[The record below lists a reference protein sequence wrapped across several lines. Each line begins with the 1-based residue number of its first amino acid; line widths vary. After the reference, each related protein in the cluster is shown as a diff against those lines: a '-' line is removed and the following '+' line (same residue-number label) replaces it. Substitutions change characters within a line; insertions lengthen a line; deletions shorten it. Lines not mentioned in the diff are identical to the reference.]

1 MSDETPSSE
10 EEVSPSMCSTRP
22 PSRTSSRSKQSEQH
36 SRGFVTP
43 LEPSSGMSTP
53 VSRRPTSGEL
63 FHFIPQSPNHAFGLH
78 GRQIVDPHIIESQS
92 YPPLQVSNL
101 NNHIMAQR
109 QEYLPPPAM
118 GSAFP
123 IQAPP
128 MVSGEWL
135 SPPTVGNHG
144 LNSYPFPETYEI
156 SPLHCNNISQQ
167 YSVPQASR
175 RTTIV
180 LDDIEETTL
189 SKVMSILIQEKA
201 RVKMETTPS
210 DRPSEQR

>member
-22 PSRTSSRSKQSEQH
+22 PSRTSVRSKQFEQH
-36 SRGFVTP
+36 PRSFVRP
-43 LEPSSGMSTP
+43 LETSSGMSTP
-53 VSRRPTSGEL
+53 VSRRPNSGEL

-78 GRQIVDPHIIESQS
+78 GRQVVDPHILESQS

-101 NNHIMAQR
+101 ADHIMTPR
-109 QEYLPPPAM
+109 QEYLSPPAM
-118 GSAFP
+118 GSTFP
-123 IQAPP
+123 IHAPP
-128 MVSGEWL
+128 MVSGAWL

-144 LNSYPFPETYEI
+144 LNSYPFPETYEM
-156 SPLHCNNISQQ
+156 SPLHCNSITQQ
-167 YSVPQASR
+167 YPPPQASR

-210 DRPSEQR
+210 DRSAEQR